1 MVRRGVSERVAMMLS
16 GHETRSVF
24 DRYNIVSEAD
34 LEEAA
39 AKIERDRNE
48 RKRAMAGV
56 RKTSTDTKTSTTAR
70 SNIRRGISVV
80 A

>member
-16 GHETRSVF
+16 GHKTRSVF

-39 AKIERDRNE
+39 AKIENGRDE
-48 RKRAMAGV
+48 RKHAVVGMRENP
-56 RKTSTDTKTSTTAR
+56 TDTKTSTTAR
-70 SNIRRGISVV
+70 SDTRRRIDVV